1 MLEVDTRLLWSMTP
15 ILTEEPVSETSHC
28 SGFMGLQHVVA
39 QLAEHRLVTMGI
51 EKHFVILLPLKVL
64 EVLLIML
71 VQIQK
76 VLCQMFGGLEILDV
90 DVGVG
95 RSHLVQTFLGRVHN
109 WNDRGTKWPQQLL

>member
-1 MLEVDTRLLWSMTP
+1 MG
-15 ILTEEPVSETSHC
+15 EEPVGEVSQYC
-28 SGFMGLQHVVA
+28 GWVGLQKILT
-39 QLAEHRLVTMGI
+39 QLAEHGSGILVRNI
-51 EKHFVILLPLKVL
+51 VHLVVLPPLEVL

-71 VQIQK
+71 IQIQK
-76 VLCQMFGGLEILDV
+76 VLCQMFGGLEVLDM